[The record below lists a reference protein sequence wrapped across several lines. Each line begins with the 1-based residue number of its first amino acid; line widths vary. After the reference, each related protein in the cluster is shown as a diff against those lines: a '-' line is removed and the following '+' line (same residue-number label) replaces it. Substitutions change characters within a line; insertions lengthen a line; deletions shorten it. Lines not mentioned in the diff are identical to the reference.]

1 MPYPTATWDL
11 IGLWTGWVLMLMI
24 YSYPLYK
31 ENPVYRFAEHLYIAV
46 MLAVSLTVNFSNV
59 MRMCITPLMQGNITM
74 IVPLVLGLM
83 IYAMLIPE
91 YRWVSRYPIALLVG
105 AGFGLGIRGSIGP
118 NIQDAIVSTIT
129 RPTDGGAMA
138 WINFLYI
145 AVGLIC
151 STLYFLLTYEHSG
164 ALQVPTRIGRL
175 FIMVAL
181 GAYFGNTVLFRFTM
195 LTGRAQFF
203 LQVLKLIPM

>member
-1 MPYPTATWDL
+1 MPYPTATLDV

-31 ENPVYRFAEHLYIAV
+31 ENPAYRFAEHLYIAV

-74 IVPLVLGLM
+74 IVPLVMGLM

-145 AVGLIC
+145 AVGLVC

-164 ALQVPTRIGRL
+164 ALQAPTRIGRL

>member
-1 MPYPTATWDL
+1 MAYPTATLDV

-59 MRMCITPLMQGNITM
+59 MRMCITPLLQGNITM
-74 IVPLVLGLM
+74 IVPLVMGLM
-83 IYAMLIPE
+83 IYTMLIPE

-151 STLYFLLTYEHSG
+151 SVLYFLLTYEHSG
-164 ALQVPTRIGRL
+164 ALQAPTRIGRL

>member
-1 MPYPTATWDL
+1 MAYPTALWDV
-11 IGLWTGWVLMLMI
+11 IGLWTGWVLMLTI

-31 ENPVYRFAEHLYIAV
+31 ENPVYRFSEHLYIAV
-46 MLAVSLTVNFSNV
+46 MLAVNLVTNFSNV
-59 MRMCITPLMQGNITM
+59 MRICITPLMQGDITM
-74 IVPLVLGLM
+74 VVPLIVGIM
-83 IYAMLIPE
+83 IYAMLIPD
-91 YRWVSRYPIALLVG
+91 YRWVSRYPVALLVG
-105 AGFGLGIRGSIGP
+105 AGFGLGIRGTIGP

-129 RPTDGGAMA
+129 APSGGGIME

-151 STLYFLLTYEHSG
+151 SLMYFLLTYEHSG
-164 ALQVPTRIGRL
+164 PLQAPTRIGRL
-175 FIMVAL
+175 FIMIGL

>member
-1 MPYPTATWDL
+1 MAYPTALWDV
-11 IGLWTGWVLMLMI
+11 IGLWTGWVLMLTI

-31 ENPVYRFAEHLYIAV
+31 ENPVYRFSEYMYIAV
-46 MLAVSLTVNFSNV
+46 MLAVNV
-59 MRMCITPLMQGNITM
+59 MTNFNTLMRICITPLMQGDILM
-74 IVPLVLGLM
+74 VIPLVVGLM
-83 IYAMLIPE
+83 IYAMLIPD
-91 YRWVSRYPIALLVG
+91 YRWVSRYPVALLVG
-105 AGFGLGIRGSIGP
+105 AGFGLGMRGTIGP

-129 RPTDGGAMA
+129 APSGGGIME

-151 STLYFLLTYEHSG
+151 SLMYFLLTYEHTG
-164 ALQVPTRIGRL
+164 VLQAPTRIGRL
-175 FIMVAL
+175 FIMIGL

>member
-1 MPYPTATWDL
+1 MPYPTATLDV

-31 ENPVYRFAEHLYIAV
+31 ENAVYRFAEHLYIAV

-59 MRMCITPLMQGNITM
+59 MRMCITPMMQGDITM

-83 IYAMLIPE
+83 IYTMLIPE

-145 AVGLIC
+145 AVGLVC
-151 STLYFLLTYEHSG
+151 SVLYFLLTYEHSG
-164 ALQVPTRIGRL
+164 ALQAPTRIGRL